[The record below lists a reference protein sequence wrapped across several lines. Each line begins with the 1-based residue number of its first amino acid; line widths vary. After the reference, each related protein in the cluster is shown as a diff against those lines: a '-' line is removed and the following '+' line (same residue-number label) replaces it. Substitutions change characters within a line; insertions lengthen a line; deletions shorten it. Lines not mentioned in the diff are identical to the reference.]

1 MKGSVLVL
9 LLLLLAGDLSAAS
22 NGEAQALLEQVRAQ
36 HRAHTVVSDLR
47 IEIVR
52 SDWQRTLK
60 VYVIEDQD
68 RGRYRSE
75 VLSPR
80 KLRGTL
86 FLREGQRLWMYMP
99 RLRRRVTISPA
110 MMLEPWMGSDL
121 TNQDLLQADA
131 IIDDYHHAIVDR
143 TSEDGREVVTIES
156 LPKADAPVVWGRLE
170 QRIRSDAVPLEIT
183 YYDRHG
189 TAVRR
194 IEFDAV
200 KAFGT
205 RRLPTLWRIV
215 PLPESRRRTELHLV
229 SIDFDVALPA
239 DAFSEIPERE
249 SH

>member
-1 MKGSVLVL
+1 MKRAFLF
-9 LLLLLAGDLSAAS
+9 LLLALLAGLLPAAPP
-22 NGEAQALLEQVRAQ
+22 GEAEVLLERVRAQ
-36 HRAHTVVSDLR
+36 HRAHTVASDLR
-47 IEIVR
+47 IGIER
-52 SDWQRTLK
+52 PDWQRTLK
-60 VYVIEDQD
+60 VHMIEDQD
-68 RGRYRSE
+68 RRRYRSE

-99 RLRRRVTISPA
+99 KLRRRVTISPA

-131 IIDDYHHAIVDR
+131 IIDDYNHAIVAR
-143 TSEDGREVVTIES
+143 TTENGMEVVTIES

-200 KAFGT
+200 KRFGE
-205 RRLPTLWRIV
+205 RKLPTLWRIV
-215 PLPESRRRTELHLV
+215 PLPESGKRTELRLV
-229 SIDFDVALPA
+229 SIAFDVPLPE
-239 DAFSEIPERE
+239 DAFREIPEQEGR
-249 SH
+249 